1 MFNNRPRTESKFQN
15 NSHRFTEML
24 SFNIL
29 APLGHEQRQRIWNF
43 LEYSFRPSLME
54 HLKDLCPNG
63 KSFLQDSCRNAAL
76 ENKPLNVLVMEITY
90 SKLFQSVI
98 HVIHLI
104 AMAEVSRLWDYV
116 TKDPNCT
123 KELIEDPYKS
133 MILVLMWM
141 KRNDLIDQAK
151 VIYHP
156 PEMNK

>member
-1 MFNNRPRTESKFQN
+1 
-15 NSHRFTEML
+15 
-24 SFNIL
+24 
-29 APLGHEQRQRIWNF
+29 
-43 LEYSFRPSLME
+43 
-54 HLKDLCPNG
+54 
-63 KSFLQDSCRNAAL
+63 
-76 ENKPLNVLVMEITY
+76 
-90 SKLFQSVI
+90 
-98 HVIHLI
+98 
-104 AMAEVSRLWDYV
+104 MAEVSRLWDYV